1 MIDSRNL
8 GQRIQ
13 QRLQQARRHRH
24 ALVSVT
30 LPLPGATLHS
40 LPQVPDERY
49 FWMRPD
55 RGEQWLGLG
64 NAWRSERPGEGH
76 LGALSATLQDVTE
89 RLWHA
94 DPEACGVAPRL
105 SLVSDSRGG
114 RITLPSI
121 QLGSGNHAV
130 YLTVTPD
137 PAQPD
142 AWMAT
147 LERLLT
153 ALDHPYEPPPGPLL
167 LSLQRQEPNA
177 SVWIALAERAVKTLA
192 QSTLQKVVLARSVSL
207 TSQRPVDAAHL
218 VRTLA
223 CQHAHCTI
231 FAADVDDG
239 CWVGASPE
247 VLLNRHE
254 LDLFCEAVAG
264 TVRRDPYQTVD
275 QELGEWLLRDAKNR
289 HEHELVVDSLRAVLE
304 PLSMNLTVPREP
316 SLLRLHTLQ
325 HLYTPLRAT
334 LKENTPALEIA
345 QALHPSPAICGS
357 PRLQAQSWLQEHE
370 PMDRAWFTGLS
381 GWVDTAGG
389 AALNVVLRC
398 AHLRRDRVN
407 LYAGAGLVADSVSAA
422 EWDETEIKLDS
433 MIQALK
439 AA

>member
-8 GQRIQ
+8 EKPIQ
-13 QRLQQARRHRH
+13 QALRQAKRDGH

-64 NAWRSERPGEGH
+64 RAWRFEQPGEGH
-76 LGALSATLQDVTE
+76 LGGLSEALKDLSS
-89 RLWHA
+89 RFCHI
-94 DPEACGVAPRL
+94 DPDACGVPPRL
-105 SLVSDSRGG
+105 SLASDSHGG

-121 QLGSGNHAV
+121 QLGSGNQTT

-142 AWMAT
+142 AWIDT
-147 LERLLT
+147 LERLLV
-153 ALDHPYEPPPGPLL
+153 AIDRPYEPPPGPLL
-167 LSLQRQEPNA
+167 LSLERQVPDA
-177 SVWIALAERAVKTLA
+177 SVWIALAERAVESLA
-192 QSTLQKVVLARSVSL
+192 DSALQKVVLARSVSL

-218 VRTLA
+218 IRTLA

-231 FAADVDDG
+231 FAADVHEG

-247 VLLNRHE
+247 VLLNRHALE
-254 LDLFCEAVAG
+254 LFCEAVAG
-264 TVRRDPYQTVD
+264 TVRRDPYQSVD
-275 QELGEWLLRDAKNR
+275 QELGDWLLRDAKNR
-289 HEHELVVDSLRAVLE
+289 HEHQLVVDLLRSVLE
-304 PLSMNLTVPREP
+304 PLSASLAIPRQP

-325 HLYTPLRAT
+325 HLYTPIRAT
-334 LKENTPALEIA
+334 LKEDTPALEIA
-345 QALHPSPAICGS
+345 QALHPSPAVCGS
-357 PRLQAQSWLQEHE
+357 PRQQARTWLQKYE

-381 GWVDTAGG
+381 GWVDVAGG

-398 AHLRRDRVN
+398 AHLQRDRID

>member
-1 MIDSRNL
+1 MIDSRQL
-8 GQRIQ
+8 TKQLRQIL
-13 QRLQQARRHRH
+13 RQAKQDGHGP
-24 ALVSVT
+24 VSVT

-64 NAWRSERPGEGH
+64 NAWRFEQPGDGH
-76 LGALSATLQDVTE
+76 LGGLSEALEDFRS

-94 DPEACGVAPRL
+94 DPEACGVPPRL
-105 SLVSDSRGG
+105 SLVSESQGG

-121 QLGSGNHAV
+121 QLGSGNQTA

-142 AWMAT
+142 AWTGT
-147 LERLLT
+147 LERLLV
-153 ALDHPYEPPPGPLL
+153 ALNRPYEPPPGPLL
-167 LSLQRQEPNA
+167 ITLERQAPDA
-177 SVWIALAERAVKTLA
+177 AVWIALAERAVETLA
-192 QSTLQKVVLARSVSL
+192 QGALQKVVLARSIRL

-218 VRTLA
+218 IRTLA

-231 FAADVDDG
+231 FAADVADG

-247 VLLNRHE
+247 VLLNCHQ

-264 TVRRDPYQTVD
+264 TVRRDPYQSVD
-275 QELGEWLLRDAKNR
+275 RELGDWLLRDAKNR
-289 HEHELVVDSLRAVLE
+289 HEHQLVVDLLREVLD
-304 PLSMNLTVPREP
+304 PLSANLDIPQQP
-316 SLLRLHTLQ
+316 GLLRLHNLQ
-325 HLYTPLRAT
+325 HLYTPIRAT
-334 LKENTPALEIA
+334 LKADTPALEIA
-345 QALHPSPAICGS
+345 QALHPSPAVCGA
-357 PRLQAQSWLQEHE
+357 PRQQAQAWLQEHE

-398 AHLRRDRVN
+398 AHLRRDSIN